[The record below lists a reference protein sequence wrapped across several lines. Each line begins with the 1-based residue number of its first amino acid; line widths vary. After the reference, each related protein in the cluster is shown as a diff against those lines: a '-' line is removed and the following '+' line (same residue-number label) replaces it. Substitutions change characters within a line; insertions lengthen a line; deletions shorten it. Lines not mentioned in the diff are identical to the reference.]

1 MSVSSNYNSPSFK
14 DEIKKFVQSE
24 FEILVKSLCS
34 EEELKRVPN
43 ISEIFSENLAK
54 SIVEKVENP
63 ERDKKLSILYTHE
76 KNFLDILKE
85 YKEEIKF
92 ATTIQSEIRKEEAT
106 FFSSTLK
113 EVCNSL
119 KETQIDPKCQV
130 QWIYDLVSSY
140 TSSLKLSSRLAE
152 EHVIYLLGDIQKDVS
167 DVINKE

>member
-85 YKEEIKF
+85 P
-92 ATTIQSEIRKEEAT
+92 QIRN
-106 FFSSTLK
+106 L
-113 EVCNSL
+113 
-119 KETQIDPKCQV
+119 
-130 QWIYDLVSSY
+130 
-140 TSSLKLSSRLAE
+140 
-152 EHVIYLLGDIQKDVS
+152 
-167 DVINKE
+167 